1 MIAVVTVALGL
12 FAISSS
18 EAAPIYDSGGFE
30 APRFTPG
37 ELSGQDIVFGGWA
50 RDGIGTATVQ
60 SATVRDGAQA
70 VQLNRPASASG
81 DTRYGVLKLVN
92 PIPPLDTIRVSWDMN
107 VTQTQGN
114 GVTFGPFFGVEGYD
128 AFTDIKLIGSLGV
141 DSTTGDVLIQ
151 QTGTGAFVET
161 TADVA
166 FGQWNRFVLEMD
178 YGTDTYTAYVNGVAV
193 GSQPFVDD
201 GVVAFTDAPLAALA
215 AGGSPADL
223 AAAGTAFYDNYT
235 IEIVPE
241 PSTVAIIGLAS
252 LAVLRRRR
260 TA

>member
-1 MIAVVTVALGL
+1 
-12 FAISSS
+12 
-18 EAAPIYDSGGFE
+18 
-30 APRFTPG
+30 
-37 ELSGQDIVFGGWA
+37 
-50 RDGIGTATVQ
+50 
-60 SATVRDGAQA
+60 
-70 VQLNRPASASG
+70 
-81 DTRYGVLKLVN
+81 
-92 PIPPLDTIRVSWDMN
+92 
-107 VTQTQGN
+107 
-114 GVTFGPFFGVEGYD
+114 VTFGPFFGVEGYD